1 MLAIIGLIIVTVGVI
16 GGFLMEGGNIMVLVQ
31 PAEFFVIGGA
41 ALGAIMAGTPPKVL
55 KTMIKQL
62 KGIIGP
68 GLTKQDYLD
77 LLVMMYEI
85 FNVARR
91 DGILAL
97 ESHFNDPYKSNIL
110 SKFPAFLKNHHAV
123 NFMSDSMKL
132 IVMGGMDY
140 NDLDNLMDI
149 DLETHHEENAKP
161 PSSLSKIGDSL
172 PGLGIVAAVLGII
185 ITMGAIGGPPE
196 EIGEKVA
203 AALVGT
209 FLGILLSYGFVQPL
223 ASNIENMNSD
233 QARYY
238 MCIKE
243 ALITNYKGLA
253 PALAVEFAR
262 RTIFNDVRP
271 SFTEVEEACRG
282 AKSKQ
287 AKPESKVHA

>member
-16 GGFLMEGGNIMVLVQ
+16 GGFLFEGGNIAVLNQ
-31 PAEFFVIGGA
+31 PGEFLIIGGA
-41 ALGAIMAGTPPKVL
+41 ALGAILASTPPKVL
-55 KTMIKQL
+55 KTMVKQL
-62 KGIIGP
+62 KGVIGK

-77 LLVMMYEI
+77 LLVMLYEI

-123 NFMSDSMKL
+123 SFMSDSMKL

-161 PSSLSKIGDSL
+161 PNALAKIGDSL

-185 ITMGAIGGPPE
+185 ITMGAISGPPE
-196 EIGEKVA
+196 QIGEKVA

-209 FLGILLSYGFVQPL
+209 FLGILLSYGFVQPI

-233 QARYY
+233 QARY
-238 MCIKE
+238 CICVKE
-243 ALITNYKGLA
+243 ALIANYKGLA

-271 SFTEVEEACRG
+271 SFSEVEDACRG
-282 AKSKQ
+282 AKGKQ
-287 AKPESKVHA
+287 VKPKSEVHV